1 MNEQLTLTS
10 NQGFSRLFSSN
21 KRGYLI
27 GLLAVCVPFL
37 IVAEI
42 GAALGTDISAASAV
56 VIYLGYLLAI
66 VVATVVLKAQGH
78 SWRSLG
84 LARPESW
91 LKTIAL
97 ALGVFLILVVA
108 LLAIKS
114 IWINI
119 PGLALPPSDQSD
131 YNPLTGNLP
140 LFLTMAV
147 ASFTVVAF
155 GEEML
160 FRALLI
166 NSLAGVFGNLKARW
180 ALALVGSSLLFAL
193 AHYDWG
199 LTGVI
204 EMFLAALIIG
214 AVYLRSG
221 RNLWVVII
229 AHGLIDTLKFSLI
242 YAGLV

>member
-1 MNEQLTLTS
+1 MNDQLTLST
-10 NQGFSRLFSSN
+10 NQGFLRLFSAN

-42 GAALGTDISAASAV
+42 GAALGTDLSAASAV

-66 VVATVVLKAQGH
+66 GIATVVLKAQGH
-78 SWRSLG
+78 SWRALG

-91 LKTIAL
+91 PKTIAL
-97 ALGVFLILVVA
+97 ALGLFLALVVA

-140 LFLTMAV
+140 LFLTMVV
-147 ASFTVVAF
+147 ASFTVIAF
-155 GEEML
+155 GEEMV
-160 FRALLI
+160 FRAFLI

>member
-78 SWRSLG
+78 SWRALG

-91 LKTIAL
+91 RKTIAL
-97 ALGVFLILVVA
+97 TLGLFLVLVVA

-131 YNPLTGNLP
+131 YNPLTGNLT
-140 LFLTMAV
+140 LFLIMAV

-160 FRALLI
+160 FRAFLI
-166 NSLAGVFGNLKARW
+166 NSLAGALGNLKARW
-180 ALALVGSSLLFAL
+180 VLALVGSSLLFAL